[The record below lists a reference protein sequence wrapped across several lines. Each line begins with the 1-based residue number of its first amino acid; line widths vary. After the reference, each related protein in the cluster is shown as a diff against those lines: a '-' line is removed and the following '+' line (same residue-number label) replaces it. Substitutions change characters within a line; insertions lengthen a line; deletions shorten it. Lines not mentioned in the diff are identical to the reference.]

1 MTLNLLR
8 RTWWVPAM
16 LSLGLLSGCAVQ
28 QVGDKRAV
36 TLETGVDVLDATSHV
51 AAGIY
56 LGQPESAAQ
65 AKSNAEQVKALD
77 AAIERAK
84 ARKNGD
90 NATTTSS
97 GKDQ

>member
-1 MTLNLLR
+1 MNLVALQRTLLVYGML
-8 RTWWVPAM
+8 
-16 LSLGLLSGCAVQ
+16 LSLTGCAVQ

-56 LGQPESAAQ
+56 LGQPESAEQ
-65 AKSNAEQVKALD
+65 AKSNAAQVKALD

-90 NATTTSS
+90 NQAADIA
-97 GKDQ
+97 GKDN